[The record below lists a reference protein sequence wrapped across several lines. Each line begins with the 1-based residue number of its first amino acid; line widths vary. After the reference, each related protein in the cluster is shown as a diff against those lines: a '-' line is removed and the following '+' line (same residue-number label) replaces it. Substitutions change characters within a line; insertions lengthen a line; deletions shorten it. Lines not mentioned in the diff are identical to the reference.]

1 MSDSHIDPLRERAA
15 AALSRQYRIE
25 DEIGRGGMSVV
36 FRARDLRLERDVAI
50 KVLPPELA
58 HDQAVGSRF
67 TREAQTSAQL
77 SHAHIVPIH
86 DVGERDGIAY
96 FVMALVAGG
105 NLAQRLEHQPLRSID
120 EVRRLLCETSDALA
134 YAHLHGVIHRDIK
147 PDNILIEAASGRAMV
162 TDFGIARA
170 MEGGTRLTQT
180 GVAVGTPT
188 YMSPEQAVG
197 ERAIDG
203 RSDIYSLGV
212 VGYQMLTGRVPFQAS
227 NSMALLLKH
236 VSERPM
242 PIAELRPEA
251 PKQLCDAIER
261 ALRKAPEDRWPTAA
275 AFREALLV
283 DDAHALAWR
292 NDRREPV
299 RYVSPIPRSRRS
311 ASSRSNGGSE
321 SGATAAPS
329 HLPTATIELEPP
341 HLASLTAE
349 QRADLRIWHGR
360 VNLLDRVKLIRRY
373 ALATTGMWFL
383 GMAGFA
389 FGIGEAP
396 PLILSPI
403 VPLYMTRKLW
413 LRGHSLR
420 EAGLR
425 LRRVFTAR
433 RSRYVVGDA
442 PLPTSRQLRKL
453 ATRDVLESPYGAA
466 IRRAAEDR
474 SAILAIV
481 GSLSKADR
489 ALVPDVV
496 PTVNGLVERVA
507 DLARRLHQL
516 DADLDTTTIAALDER
531 IARAEREPSTDDTL
545 RQLALLRRTR
555 VSLEHVARQ
564 RETLGRQ
571 LESAGL
577 TLGNLRLDLVKLR
590 ASGLD
595 AALGGVTSATQE
607 ARVLAREIGVAL
619 EAVAEVKH
627 L

>member
-1 MSDSHIDPLRERAA
+1 MPDHHVDLLRERAA

-147 PDNILIEAASGRAMV
+147 PDNILIDADSGRAMV

-203 RSDIYSLGV
+203 RSDLYSLGV

-251 PKQLCDAIER
+251 PRQLCDAIER
-261 ALRKAPEDRWPTAA
+261 ALRKAPEDRWPTAS

-283 DDAHALAWR
+283 DDAHAAAWR
-292 NDRREPV
+292 NERREPV
-299 RYVSPIPRSRRS
+299 RYVSPIPRSRRP
-311 ASSRSNGGSE
+311 ASSRS
-321 SGATAAPS
+321 SGDASAPS
-329 HLPTATIELEPP
+329 PVPVSHTLGSTIELEPP

-360 VNLLDRVKLIRRY
+360 VNLLDRVKLMRRY
-373 ALATTGMWFL
+373 ALATTGMWML

-442 PLPTSRQLRKL
+442 PQPTSRELRKL
-453 ATRDVLESPYGAA
+453 ASREVLESQYGAA

-474 SAILAIV
+474 AAILAIV
-481 GSLSKADR
+481 GSLSRADR

-496 PTVNGLVERVA
+496 PTVNGLVARVA
-507 DLARRLHQL
+507 DLGRRLQQL
-516 DADLDTTTIAALDER
+516 DAELDTTTVAALDER
-531 IARAEREPSTDDTL
+531 IARAEREPSTDDSL

-619 EAVAEVKH
+619 EAVAEVKQI
-627 L
+627 